1 MLYLKEANWEDR
13 EEEFTF
19 LTQMPQDE
27 NGSINPCFGMT
38 QGKFFTQGLP
48 QMIDNAKGIGL
59 PEGYVPATTY
69 FLWENDKIVG
79 KFNLRHRLSEALRNG
94 GGHIGYS
101 IRKDCRGRGL
111 ATEGLRMALEKARD
125 IVPEEEIYLHAQLQ
139 NLASLRVMEKNG
151 AYIHHQ
157 DDTGYYTRIKK

>member
-38 QGKFFTQGLP
+38 QGEFFTQGLP

-79 KFNLRHRLSEALRNG
+79 KFNLRHRLSDTA
-94 GGHIGYS
+94 S
-101 IRKDCRGRGL
+101 GRTAVG
-111 ATEGLRMALEKARD
+111 EGLLPKVCAWCWRR
-125 IVPEEEIYLHAQLQ
+125 PEILCRRRKFTFMHSFKIWLPCE
-139 NLASLRVMEKNG
+139 
-151 AYIHHQ
+151 
-157 DDTGYYTRIKK
+157 